1 MSHSSKIFNVT
12 PVDVQN
18 RSGYDESH
26 EHILS
31 MPVGTLVPV
40 MCKEIIPN
48 TKISLGAFAEVN
60 LPPMAT
66 DFYGRVDL
74 EMQCFFVPGRLL
86 FGGFEDS
93 FRHDTGEAAPAGS
106 VINSY
111 LPGAYDVPVDDVLTK
126 GTLADYLGIKLRAVN
141 PTPPASVPTV
151 VIPNILPFVGYHLIW
166 QEFYRDSRLQVP
178 ILFNRSNIVPST
190 NAISQIPG
198 YYGKSDGTQALYQY
212 GIASS
217 AATNFVDGVSLFSTR
232 QRAYAKDRF
241 TNATYQPQQ
250 GSPTVLQAAVSGG
263 NAQITMGGIFSLYSM
278 DQWKRTRNISG
289 RYGEQ
294 QMAEFG
300 CYPESYICDR
310 PIYLGQTVVNVYNK
324 SVYQGNSITSSLPE
338 VTQNNP
344 FRSATGAK
352 YGSPLGVGSGSLCDS
367 FTASERG
374 YLYVIASI
382 VPHAYYSSGSE
393 MKFFRY
399 RVGDFAS
406 PLLQSTGD
414 EPIYKSEL
422 LDSYGSFGEFGSAYV
437 FGYTQRFSDYKWEN
451 DKVSGELREVGNMSA
466 FALKRNFNSSV
477 TLGTSFIEI
486 PKTALDEV
494 SATES
499 VKTSYFGAWADI
511 FFSLKMS
518 MPLSAYTIP
527 SLGRLHDAHTVMV
540 ENGGKRL

>member
-74 EMQCFFVPGRLL
+74 EMQAFFVPGRLL
-86 FGGFEDS
+86 FAGFEDT
-93 FRHDTGEAAPAGS
+93 FRHDTGEAAPPGS
-106 VINSY
+106 AISNY
-111 LPGAYDVPVDDVLTK
+111 LPGCDGVPVDNVLTK
-126 GTLADYLGIKLRAVN
+126 NTLADYLGIKLVA
-141 PTPPASVPTV
+141 TGAQTVPTV
-151 VIPNILPFVGYHLIW
+151 TIPNILPFVGYHLIW

-178 ILFNRSNIVPST
+178 CLFGRGSYALSNTVS
-190 NAISQIPG
+190 NAISQLPG
-198 YYGKSDGTQALYQY
+198 FFTTGNTQLKFTYGSG
-212 GIASS
+212 SS
-217 AATNFVDGVSLFSTR
+217 ANTTFVDGVSLFDTR

-310 PIYLGQTVVNVYNK
+310 PIYLGQTIVNIYNK
-324 SVYQGNSITSSLPE
+324 SVYQGNSLTTAYPSTS
-338 VTQNNP
+338 QYNP
-344 FRSATGAK
+344 FSSSTGAK
-352 YGSPLGVGSGSLCDS
+352 YGSPLGVGSGSLIDS
-367 FTASERG
+367 FTATERG

-382 VPHAYYSSGSE
+382 VPHAYYSSGSD

-414 EPIYKSEL
+414 EPLFKSEL
-422 LDSYGSFGEFGSAYV
+422 LDTYGSFGEFGSSYV

-451 DKVSGELREVGNMSA
+451 DKVSGELRHGGSMDA
-466 FALKRNFNSSV
+466 FALKRNFTGSV
-477 TLGTSFIEI
+477 TLGSSFIEI
-486 PKTALDEV
+486 PKNALDEV
-494 SATES
+494 AATS
-499 VKTSYFGAWADI
+499 GVLTSNFGAWADI
-511 FFSLKMS
+511 FFNLKMS

-527 SLGRLHDAHTVMV
+527 SLGRMHDAHTVMV
-540 ENGGKRL
+540 DNGGKRL